1 MGVVLDPERILVV
14 VVVVV
19 AVRLD
24 HILAVAAV
32 QLGHILAVFAV
43 LRDCILAD
51 AVRLKRNDSPYLS
64 CDMRFPTIWYLRPAK
79 P

>member
-1 MGVVLDPERILVV
+1 MGAVLDPEHILV

-43 LRDCILAD
+43 LRDYILAD
-51 AVRLKRNDSPYLS
+51 AVRLKQKDTPYLS
-64 CDMRFPTIWYLRPAK
+64 CDMRFPTIWNL
-79 P
+79 